1 MFSKTSRYHSLGEHT
16 HVGHDGRKI
25 VYKAR
30 RIVPRT
36 PAGGRAT
43 IGQSDRLDL
52 MAGRILKD
60 PLKFWRL
67 CDANEELDPFEL
79 EARSGRS
86 LNVPAS

>member
-1 MFSKTSRYHSLGEHT
+1 MFSKTSRYAPFGERT
-16 HVGHDGRKI
+16 HVAPDGRKI

-30 RIVPRT
+30 RFILET
-36 PAGGRAT
+36 PVGGRAT
-43 IGQSDRLDL
+43 LGQSDRLDL

-67 CDANEELDPFEL
+67 CDANDELNPFEL

-86 LNVPAS
+86 LKVPAS